1 MLAYMQRTTV
11 KLPDELDARLRHEAE
26 RRGSTVSE
34 LTREAIENLLG
45 TRKGERRLLAAG
57 AGASGRADISERI
70 EEILAAEVQPSP

>member
-1 MLAYMQRTTV
+1 MLTYMQRTTV

-45 TRKGERRLLAAG
+45 TQRGKRRLLAAG
-57 AGASGRADISERI
+57 AGASGRDDISERI
-70 EEILAAEVQPSP
+70 EEILANEVPPSH